1 MQISEGECESAWV
14 MGGRYL
20 KEECTGNFGGQPFN
34 GMGITGYDNM
44 MKKYVSSWIDNMG
57 TGIEMSEGSVDA
69 AHKLFTFHSMVNDPM
84 TGKPGK
90 VKMVSKVVDDNRH
103 VFSYYGDQGGKELLQ
118 MEITYLRK

>member
-1 MQISEGECESAWV
+1 MFAKGHARVSRSMFHFAAKPPV
-14 MGGRYL
+14 SSHDDL
-20 KEECTGNFGGQPFN
+20 
-34 GMGITGYDNM
+34 TGYDNM

-57 TGIEMSEGSVDA
+57 TGIVMSEGSVDA

-103 VFSYYGDQGGKELLQ
+103 VFSYYGDQGGKEMLQ